1 MRKRLAP
8 IVFTASLLAVAL
20 VAQEPS
26 DTVKWAGG
34 DTVAITATVLA
45 PNGCYSA
52 GKPVSG
58 APPGVTV
65 IEHAALVTFPL
76 VHADGVMCTQ
86 ALQPVR
92 FSITVD
98 APAGTQAIVIYTTD
112 GFAKSVTARALAL
125 PRR

>member
-1 MRKRLAP
+1 MRTRMFP
-8 IVFTASLLAVAL
+8 IVLTGAVLAASL

-26 DTVKWAGG
+26 DTVKWSGAGR
-34 DTVAITATVLA
+34 VAIESTVLA

-52 GKPVSG
+52 GRPVAGVPAG
-58 APPGVTV
+58 ATV
-65 IEHAALVTFPL
+65 VEHAALVTFPL

-86 ALQPVR
+86 ALKPVH

-98 APAGTQAIVIYTTD
+98 AAAGTQAIVIYTTD
-112 GFAKSVTARALAL
+112 TLAKSVTARALSL